1 METLLII
8 GLGGFAG
15 ANVRYL
21 ISQWADER
29 FGNAFPWGILLINV
43 SGSFLLAVLLGFAAE
58 RANLDPRIRL
68 FLATGFFGA
77 YTTFSTF
84 ANDSVALLTSG
95 QWVSAAGN
103 ILATNLLCIGGA
115 LIGLMIGSRL

>member
-8 GLGGFAG
+8 GLGGFIG

-21 ISQWADER
+21 ISQWADAR
-29 FGNAFPWGILLINV
+29 FGTAFPWGILLINV
-43 SGSFLLAVLLGFAAE
+43 SGSLLLGIFLAFAAE
-58 RANLDPRIRL
+58 RVNLDPRIRL

-84 ANDSVALLTSG
+84 ANDSVSLLTSG
-95 QWVSAAGN
+95 NWTGAAAN
-103 ILATNLLCIGGA
+103 ILVTNLLCIGGA